1 MYMSEKGNGFERG
14 PILESCVKQLI
25 FFLYLAIWALKKPP
39 KIYFNTIMIDLKT
52 CEHYFIYA
60 CFTRG
65 LGGGRLLVY

>member
-39 KIYFNTIMIDLKT
+39 KIYFNTIMIDLKS
-52 CEHYFIYA
+52 CEQ
-60 CFTRG
+60 
-65 LGGGRLLVY
+65 